1 MKEFDIAQ
9 CTLMVQHQSWKVHA
23 VAHSR
28 CVKSAAVTGGRG
40 GRRGREQ
47 RQSGGER
54 QQGPCCPVA
63 LACPGTLEIKL

>member
-1 MKEFDIAQ
+1 MHINGAAPVLEG
-9 CTLMVQHQSWKVHA
+9 A

-54 QQGPCCPVA
+54 QQRPCCPADLKFVA
-63 LACPGTLEIKL
+63 TVATGGRVKFLSAV

>member
-1 MKEFDIAQ
+1 MHMNCAAPVLEG
-9 CTLMVQHQSWKVHA
+9 A

-63 LACPGTLEIKL
+63 RACPGTLDIRLLTLQSDP